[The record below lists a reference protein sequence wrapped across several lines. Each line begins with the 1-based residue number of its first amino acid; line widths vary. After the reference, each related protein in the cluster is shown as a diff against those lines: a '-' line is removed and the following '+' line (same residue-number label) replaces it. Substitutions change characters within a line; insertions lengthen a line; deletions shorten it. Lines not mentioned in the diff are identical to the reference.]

1 MLVRDLEVF
10 TYPVPFKRVFR
21 HASASRRRAENL
33 IVALHAAGGDIGFG
47 EGCPRE
53 YVTGE
58 TAQSCAAF
66 VREHSASFCAAAGTV
81 EGLRGWIEANRGSI
95 DDNPAAVC
103 AMEIAALDLLGKVH
117 GCSVEDVLGV
127 TPDRSDIAYSA
138 VLGDMPMPV
147 YRWQFRNYRGRG
159 FSDFKVKLSGSARR
173 DRAKLAVFANG
184 AATGLRVRLDA
195 NNLWESAGECID
207 YMHALPDIAFA
218 IEEPLRAG
226 DTVGC
231 EDVARERGVQIIA
244 DESLRRTDELATF
257 ADPAR
262 WIANVR
268 VSKMGGIIRSL
279 EVVAEAARLGIGV
292 IVGCQVGETS
302 VLSRAALAVIASA
315 PAPVVA
321 AEGAFGTHLLSRD
334 LTTRTIMW
342 GHGGVLECGQLFDS
356 DVGGLGLVLD
366 PAARL
371 EPPPEPRAG
380 S

>member
-33 IVALHAAGGDIGFG
+33 IVLLYAADGAIGFG

-58 TAQSCAAF
+58 TVQGCMAF
-66 VREHSASFCAAAGTV
+66 VREHSASFCAAADTV

-103 AMEIAALDLLGKVH
+103 AMEIAALDLLGKVN
-117 GCSVEDVLGV
+117 GCRVEDVLGV
-127 TPDRSDIAYSA
+127 TPDRSSIAYSA
-138 VLGDMPMPV
+138 VLGEMPMPL

-159 FSDFKVKLSGSARR
+159 FSDFKVKLSGSVRR
-173 DRAKLAVFANG
+173 DRAKLTLFADDSTAG
-184 AATGLRVRLDA
+184 MRVRLDA
-195 NNLWESAGECID
+195 NNLWKSADECIEH
-207 YMHALPDIAFA
+207 MHALPDVAFA

-226 DTVGC
+226 DTAGC
-231 EDVARERGVQIIA
+231 EEVARECGVQIIA

-257 ADPAR
+257 ADPTR
-262 WIANVR
+262 WIANAR

-302 VLSRAALAVIASA
+302 VLSRAALAVIAGA

-342 GHGGVLECGQLFDS
+342 GHGGVLDYDRLLDS
-356 DVGGLGLVLD
+356 EVGGLGLALD
-366 PAARL
+366 PAAQL
-371 EPPPEPRAG
+371 EPAPEPLPEP
-380 S
+380 